1 MTEGKPLN
9 GLRVAV
15 IEDEALV
22 SLLME
27 DILEDLG
34 CQVVA
39 VAARVEEAVRLARD
53 RAADLDAALLD
64 VNLAGEPAF
73 PVAEALAEAGVPFG
87 FATGYG
93 SSLPHPWRD
102 QPTVQ
107 KPYVIGD
114 IRALL
119 QAITGR

>member
-1 MTEGKPLN
+1 MSDADRLR
-9 GLRVAV
+9 GLRVVV

-34 CQVVA
+34 CDVLAVASRVDEGLRVVA
-39 VAARVEEAVRLARD
+39 ERGGEI
-53 RAADLDAALLD
+53 DAALLD
-64 VNLAGEPAF
+64 VNLAGEPAY
-73 PVAEALAEAGVPFG
+73 PVAQALAEAKIPFG

-93 SSLPHPWRD
+93 ASLPSPWSES
-102 QPTVQ
+102 PTVQ
-107 KPYVIGD
+107 KPYVIAD

-119 QAITGR
+119 LTLIEA